1 MAVELLERDS
11 FLLTLDDLLNQAAV
25 GHGRVALISGEAGI
39 GKTSL
44 VERFLEQHQAPTRT
58 LWGACEALFT
68 PRPLGPLYDI
78 APQLQTPLRALLDG
92 EVNRATLFATVL
104 DELTRHAAPTI
115 MVIEDIHWADE
126 ATLDLVKFLARRIH
140 RTSAL
145 LILTYRDDEL
155 TKDHPLRLVLGDL
168 PADNVTRVWLPP
180 LSEMAVATL
189 AQQVGRAVG
198 NLHAAT
204 GGNSFFLKEVL
215 ASDLPGLP
223 TSVRDA
229 VLARIA
235 RLSYEAQCFLELAS
249 VVPTKL
255 EWRTVEAMMVVDNAW
270 LEECLASG
278 ILRLENGLVDFRHE
292 LARQAVESTLS
303 PTRKRTLNAQ
313 VLRAFMELGEGRVAL
328 ARLVHHAS
336 HAEDSAAVLQ
346 FAPAAARQATAQG
359 AHREAVE
366 QYRTALRF
374 AEGLAADARAE
385 LLEELAH
392 EHLLTGRM
400 PEAIQAGEDALA
412 IWRKLDIPL
421 RIGHNLRWFSR
432 VYWYAGQSTEARS
445 YVEAAA
451 QLLQTLPPNSELAW
465 AYGYR
470 AMFAMLA
477 EETDDAQEWA
487 NRAIELA
494 EQLGDDKVLLH
505 AYNTLGMA
513 QLNAGDQQGRALVER
528 SLRLALERGYEEHV
542 GRAYANLTSYF
553 VRFRDYANARHYVEL
568 GIAHCSDNDLDLYKH
583 QLIAWRA
590 LASFE
595 QGNWLSAS
603 EDANEVVRAY
613 RGSPVNT
620 IHARAVLGWVRMR
633 CGDPGMDAP
642 LDEARDLALST
653 GELQRIAP
661 VMAARAEAA
670 WLRGDL
676 AQCAADSR
684 IGFEVAC
691 AHNNPWHLGQLA
703 FWLWRAGALTQAP
716 PGIAAPYALQI
727 TGDWRAAADAW
738 EAIGCPYEQALALM
752 DGDEAAQRQAL
763 SLFERLGARPAAEM
777 LRRQLRTAGAR
788 GLPRGPRPTTQ
799 ANPYGLTN
807 RQFEI
812 LLLLAEGLRNP
823 EIADRLSTTPKTIE
837 HHVSDVL
844 AKLNVRSRAEAVRLV
859 FQLGLVPQSTNPPT
873 DNMGG

>member
-1 MAVELLERDS
+1 MAVELLERDP
-11 FLLTLDDLLNQAAV
+11 FLLTLNDLLVQA
-25 GHGRVALISGEAGI
+25 GEGRGRVALISGEAGI

-92 EVNRATLFATVL
+92 DVNRATLFATVL

-115 MVIEDIHWADE
+115 VVIEDIHWADE

-140 RTSAL
+140 RTPAL
-145 LILTYRDDEL
+145 LILTYRDDDL

-180 LSEMAVATL
+180 LSEIAVASL
-189 AQQVGRAVG
+189 AQQAGRPVG

-223 TSVRDA
+223 RSVRDA

-249 VVPTKL
+249 VVSAKL
-255 EWRTVEAMMVVDNAW
+255 EWRTVEAMTVVDNAW

-313 VLRAFMELGEGRVAL
+313 VLRAFMELGEGQVAL

-336 HAEDSAAVLQ
+336 QAEDSAAVLQ
-346 FAPAAARQATAQG
+346 FAPAAAREASAQG

-374 AEGLAADARAE
+374 ADGLEDEQRAGLLEGLARECLLIGQATDAIR
-385 LLEELAH
+385 
-392 EHLLTGRM
+392 
-400 PEAIQAGEDALA
+400 AGEDAVAL
-412 IWRKLDIPL
+412 WRSLDIPQ
-421 RIGHNLRWFSR
+421 RVGYNLRWLSR
-432 VYWYAGQSTEARS
+432 IYWWVGQGTEAKR
-445 YVEAAA
+445 YADAAVSV
-451 QLLQTLPPNSELAW
+451 LQTLPPDSELGW
-465 AYGYR
+465 AYSYR
-470 AMFAMLA
+470 AMLAMLA
-477 EETDDAQEWA
+477 EETTDAQLWA
-487 NRAIELA
+487 NRTVELA
-494 EQLGDDKVLLH
+494 GQLGDEELLVH
-505 AYNTLGMA
+505 AYHTLEMTR
-513 QLNAGDQQGRALVER
+513 LNADDQQEQTEAGQ
-528 SLRLALERGYEEHV
+528 SLQLALEHNLIEHV
-542 GRAYANLTSYF
+542 GRAYANLSSYF
-553 VRFRDYANARHYVEL
+553 VKIRDYARADRIIAA
-568 GIAHCSDNDLDLYKH
+568 GIAYCTEHDFELFMP
-583 QLIAWRA
+583 QLIAARA
-590 LASFE
+590 MAALDR
-595 QGNWLSAS
+595 GNWLAAS
-603 EDANEVVRAY
+603 EDANTVIDAQRA
-613 RGSPVNT
+613 SPVFT
-620 IHARAVLGWVRMR
+620 IHARAVLGLVRMR
-633 CGDPGMDAP
+633 RGDPGVNSL

-653 GELQRIAP
+653 CELQRIAP
-661 VMAARAEAA
+661 TMAARAEAA
-670 WLRGDL
+670 WLRGNL
-676 AQCAADSR
+676 AQCAAEAR
-684 IGFEVAC
+684 TGFDVAR
-691 AHNNPWHLGQLA
+691 AHNNPWQLGQLA

-716 PGIAAPYALQI
+716 PGIAAPYALQMA
-727 TGDWRAAADAW
+727 GDWRAAADAW

-752 DGDEAAQRQAL
+752 DGDEAAQRNAL
-763 SLFERLGARPAAEM
+763 AIFERLGARPAAET

-788 GLPRGPRPTTQ
+788 GLPRGPRPATQ

-844 AKLNVRSRAEAVRLV
+844 AKLNVRSRAEAVRLAY
-859 FQLGLVPQSTNPPT
+859 QLGLVPQPTKPPT
-873 DNMGG
+873 GKMGV